1 VKRLKIIFAL
11 LLAVSA
17 LPANAQA
24 PTPEEIVQE
33 LIGAPVHSA
42 DGREVG
48 TVYQVTSDEAGSING
63 ISMKT
68 AAFLGIGERVVT
80 LPEDS
85 YLVLRGAVVLDWHAE
100 ELEGLL
106 PSDPPR

>member
-1 VKRLKIIFAL
+1 
-11 LLAVSA
+11 
-17 LPANAQA
+17 
-24 PTPEEIVQE
+24 
-33 LIGAPVHSA
+33 VHSA

-48 TVYQVTSDEAGSING
+48 TVYLVSTDEAGAING

-80 LPEDS
+80 LPEES
-85 YLVLRGAVVLDWHAE
+85 FVVLRGAVVLDWRAE
-100 ELEGLL
+100 EVEGLL